1 MKYYKSSQI
10 IIKLPTNIYAD
21 TLKQIAAEEVLC
33 INHLIGLIC
42 NFRVVF
48 SIIIHLLIH

>member
-21 TLKQIAAEEVLC
+21 MLKQIAAEEV
-33 INHLIGLIC
+33 H
-42 NFRVVF
+42 VY
-48 SIIIHLLIH
+48 